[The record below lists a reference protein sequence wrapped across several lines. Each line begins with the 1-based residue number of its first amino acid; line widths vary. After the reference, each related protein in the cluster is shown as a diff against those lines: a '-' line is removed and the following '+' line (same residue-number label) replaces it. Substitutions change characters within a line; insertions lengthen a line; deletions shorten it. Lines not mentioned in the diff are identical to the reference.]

1 MDDFEK
7 RLKADADAIDAAVSP
22 ELRARIGAALHGVE
36 PIRPVVGK
44 GRSTPVGL
52 WLASSLTGLA
62 AAATLILVQNREG
75 PEPAAPPAE
84 TLVQM
89 TVPENPA
96 PDLALVR
103 PVLDIRTADF
113 TGPLED
119 ELVKLKADVEKA
131 RESVRQDL
139 DFTF

>member
-1 MDDFEK
+1 MDNFEK

-22 ELRARIGAALHGVE
+22 ELRVRIDAALRGVE
-36 PIRPVVGK
+36 PIRPVVGRA
-44 GRSTPVGL
+44 RSMPVGW

-62 AAATLILVQNREG
+62 AAATLIFMLNRESPG
-75 PEPAAPPAE
+75 PAVPPAE
-84 TLVQM
+84 TFVQT
-89 TVPENPA
+89 TVPEDPA
-96 PDLALVR
+96 PDLVLMR
-103 PVLDIRTADF
+103 PVLDVSTADF